1 MPDLVAK
8 GFTRGAIFPALT
20 AVISALLLGEH
31 LGDLSVAQ
39 ESAGNADAGSMQ
51 DWNFLSLCSFLHL
64 LFLSSVCRFYR
75 FLCSFSLRI

>member
-8 GFTRGAIFPALT
+8 GFTSGAIFPALT

-39 ESAGNADAGSMQ
+39 ESAGSADAGSMQ
-51 DWNFLSLCSFLHL
+51 DWNSLSLFFLTPL
-64 LFLSSVCRFYR
+64 ISQLRLSI
-75 FLCSFSLRI
+75 L